1 MDVTVALPIALTY
14 ACVTA
19 LFGPLYAELKL
30 ETKPAHKAAF
40 LMVPLTPQPSEIV
53 SQLRHRLSDCEV
65 M

>member
-1 MDVTVALPIALTY
+1 MDITVALPIALTY

-40 LMVPLTPQPSEIV
+40 LMVPLIV
-53 SQLRHRLSDCEV
+53 SGFLAL
-65 M
+65 